1 VLKTQTPT
9 DIQSVTGDSGHEKCA
24 PKKLDHTVKSFL
36 ELSIQQS
43 PLPGQAYKDQK
54 PGPLCGLTGMLFSRH
69 GLSEKARDMGH
80 REAYAR
86 PKYLF
91 GLKVSERDSV
101 HQGLVGFDQLKSELF
116 LTGLPDQILSGDT

>member
-1 VLKTQTPT
+1 
-9 DIQSVTGDSGHEKCA
+9 
-24 PKKLDHTVKSFL
+24 
-36 ELSIQQS
+36 
-43 PLPGQAYKDQK
+43 
-54 PGPLCGLTGMLFSRH
+54 
-69 GLSEKARDMGH
+69 MGH